1 MYALVHRALVL
12 AVVLVAATGTVL
24 PQGVGLVSGRVTDEQ
39 GVLMSGVI
47 VTLTSPGFPGA
58 TRTIT
63 DEQGRYWFRAVPG
76 SHPLTLR
83 AEAPGKIPV
92 EYEGHMARRNGA
104 VSIDFKLRSPGN
116 HDILVLIEDGV
127 PYHNVALQG
136 ALSTMPGEFTTL
148 VVSNRG
154 PATVRELQERLEE
167 RPSAVLAI
175 GETAARLARRHVRDV
190 PVVFSM
196 VPAPLD
202 SDLTT
207 RNMCGVPLNGGFEA
221 QMGHLTN
228 VTRQVRRVGT
238 VFDPHR
244 MGRCL
249 KDLKTEAREAGLE
262 LVAAQVHGGGEEAFS
277 QALEELQGKDLDAFL
292 VLLDPRT
299 TDARNFYAITR
310 FAEAEDIVLAVPDR
324 SLVIPGKSFSFVPG
338 FWDLGAYAGR
348 LVRQIVEG
356 DRQPPEIGITYPDIA
371 DLESG
376 PTLLEWTSPSQVLP
390 GSPSASLGSSDRDS
404 KH

>member
-24 PQGVGLVSGRVTDEQ
+24 PQGVGLVSGRVTDEE
-39 GVLMSGVI
+39 GVFLNGVI

-58 TRTIT
+58 MRTIT

-76 SHPLTLR
+76 NHPLTLR

-92 EYEGHMARRNGA
+92 EYDGHKARRNGS
-104 VSIDFKLRSPGN
+104 VSINFKLRSPGQ

-148 VVSNRG
+148 VVDNRG
-154 PATVRELQERLEE
+154 PRTVRELKERLEE

-175 GETAARLARRHVRDV
+175 GDTAARLARRHVREV

-207 RNMCGVPLNGGFEA
+207 RNMCGVPLNGGFDT
-221 QMGHLTN
+221 QMSHLTT
-228 VTRQVRRVGT
+228 VTQEIRRVGT
-238 VFDPHR
+238 VYDPHR

-249 KDLKTEAREAGLE
+249 KDLKAEARAAGLE
-262 LVAAQVHGGGEEAFS
+262 LVAAQVHGTGEEAFAR
-277 QALEELQGKDLDAFL
+277 ALEDLKGEDLDAFL
-292 VLLDPRT
+292 VLLEPRM
-299 TDARNFYAITR
+299 TDARNFHAITR

-324 SLVIPGKSFSFVPG
+324 SLVIPGKSFTFVPG
-338 FWDLGAYAGR
+338 FWDLGAYAGS

-356 DRQPPEIGITYPDIA
+356 NRQPPEIGITYPDIA
-371 DLESG
+371 DLENG
-376 PTLLEWTSPSQVLP
+376 PAQLEWTGPNQVLP
-390 GSPSASLGSSDRDS
+390 GSPSASLLIQEP
-404 KH
+404 K